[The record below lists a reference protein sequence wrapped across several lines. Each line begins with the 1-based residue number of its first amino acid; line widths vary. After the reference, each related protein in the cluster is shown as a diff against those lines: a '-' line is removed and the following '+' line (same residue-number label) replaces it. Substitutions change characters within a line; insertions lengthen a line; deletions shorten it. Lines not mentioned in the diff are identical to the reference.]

1 MTAVSKYEET
11 SSNLEF
17 WGLGKKKAKVLKN
30 LSRDKY
36 NSYINNF
43 TYIIKLLP
51 LNDDNFPNFL
61 NRVLLE
67 LK

>member
-17 WGLGKKKAKVLKN
+17 WGLGKTKAKVKN

-67 LK
+67 IK